1 MYNQVYILNMQ
12 DILIRILSQKGATTT
27 KVYYCVTT
35 NNIWSMYDEIIK

>member
-27 KVYYCVTT
+27 KVYYRVTT
-35 NNIWSMYDEIIK
+35 NNNYMINV